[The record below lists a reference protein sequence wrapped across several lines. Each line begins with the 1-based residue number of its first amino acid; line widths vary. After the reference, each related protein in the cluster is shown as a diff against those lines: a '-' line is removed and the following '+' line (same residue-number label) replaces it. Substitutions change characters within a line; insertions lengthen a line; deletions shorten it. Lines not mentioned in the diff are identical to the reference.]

1 RDAQSRFRERSLSTS
16 LSSSSEQSDAGRSA
30 TSRNEDGPLASARPG
45 LLSVHGRT
53 LTGKSASAPTMP
65 PPPDASAFLTPR
77 QPAAGML
84 PFGSPDDRGSNIFQG
99 GDGDDETGENH
110 DGTGGTT
117 GGGGGGDGEGSRGGF
132 KRGFKRMLHGVPS
145 PSHFRRSMSFQG
157 SMSAISSAAN
167 RVATGAMTPIRR
179 RRERRE
185 GRKGRA
191 GAGGDGDATPGT
203 CPTRDDGF

>member
-1 RDAQSRFRERSLSTS
+1 
-16 LSSSSEQSDAGRSA
+16 
-30 TSRNEDGPLASARPG
+30 
-45 LLSVHGRT
+45 
-53 LTGKSASAPTMP
+53 MP

-84 PFGSPDDRGSNIFQG
+84 PFGSPDDRGSNFLEG
-99 GDGDDETGENH
+99 SNNDETGENL

-117 GGGGGGDGEGSRGGF
+117 GGGGGGGGGGDGGRGGF

-145 PSHFRRSMSFQG
+145 PSHFRRSMSLQG
-157 SMSAISSAAN
+157 SLSAISSAAN

-185 GRKGRA
+185 GRRGRA
-191 GAGGDGDATPGT
+191 GAGGDDDGDATPGT
-203 CPTRDDGF
+203 SPTRDDGF

>member
-1 RDAQSRFRERSLSTS
+1 
-16 LSSSSEQSDAGRSA
+16 
-30 TSRNEDGPLASARPG
+30 
-45 LLSVHGRT
+45 
-53 LTGKSASAPTMP
+53 MP
-65 PPPDASAFLTPR
+65 PPPDASAFLTPRR

-84 PFGSPDDRGSNIFQG
+84 PFGSPDDRGSNFFEG
-99 GDGDDETGENH
+99 GDGHDETGENL

-117 GGGGGGDGEGSRGGF
+117 GGGGGGGGGGDGGKGGF

-157 SMSAISSAAN
+157 SLTAISSAAN

-191 GAGGDGDATPGT
+191 GAGGDGDGDGDATPGT
-203 CPTRDDGF
+203 SPTRDDGF

>member
-1 RDAQSRFRERSLSTS
+1 
-16 LSSSSEQSDAGRSA
+16 
-30 TSRNEDGPLASARPG
+30 
-45 LLSVHGRT
+45 
-53 LTGKSASAPTMP
+53 MP

-84 PFGSPDDRGSNIFQG
+84 PFGSPADRGSNFFQG
-99 GDGDDETGENH
+99 GDGDDETGGNH
-110 DGTGGTT
+110 DGTCGTT
-117 GGGGGGDGEGSRGGF
+117 GGGGGGGDGEGSRGGF